1 MRLRR
6 RTGETNLD
14 AHILVLQEQGDR
26 RSLHW
31 SHVREPERVH
41 YLQRHGGKRRLDRPE
56 RQHGKVVVE
65 KCSILQLLVLKKD
78 TLEPRHSGRK
88 VHNPPHHYFLLER
101 LYQPSTINEASEG

>member
-56 RQHGKVVVE
+56 RQHGKVGGGEMLDPLASCPVSWSSLN
-65 KCSILQLLVLKKD
+65 KDKD
-78 TLEPRHSGRK
+78 T
-88 VHNPPHHYFLLER
+88 
-101 LYQPSTINEASEG
+101 